1 MYHKWRSNDP
11 WFLRYWMRQNFL
23 SFCAIFYPFTCLTT
37 WTIKILKTW
46 KKQKK
51 SLVTSSFYTCIPQ
64 MKITQCMVHEMWST
78 TDWIFCHFGLFFA
91 LLPHKTQKIKILKK
105 WKKACI
111 LHKCTKKIIICY
123 TVPEILW
130 VTDVTFTLGYFLH
143 SPPPS
148 PELFFALL
156 ACVPKIII
164 RCMVPEI
171 WCAVD
176 GRTVG

>member
-143 SPPPS
+143 SP
-148 PELFFALL
+148 ELFFALL

-164 RCMVPEI
+164 RCMVREI